1 MKAAV
6 LKALGSPLSVETIPD
21 PVLGTG
27 EVIVDV
33 VVAGMLA
40 YARDVFSGKRQYL
53 LELPIV
59 PGSGGI
65 GRVRA
70 IGPDATRLSV
80 GDWVFI
86 DPTVR
91 GRDDAVAPD
100 IILQGLTAGSPEA
113 LRLQRYY
120 HDGAFA
126 EQVRVPTENAVP
138 IGAIDPAEAG
148 RWLALGRLLVPY
160 GGLLAGRLLAGET
173 LLVNGA
179 TGAFGSA
186 GVMVGIAM
194 GAVRIVA
201 TGRNAEVLADLE
213 RRFGD
218 RVRTVKMSGNE
229 EEDRRQMQQAAGGP
243 IDIVLDLLPP
253 EASSSWVRAAAL
265 AVRPYGRVVLMGGI
279 REDVALPYAWMMRYG
294 IEVRG
299 QWMYPRD
306 AVRRLVG
313 MVRSGQI
320 RLDGVAVTEFPL
332 VQVNEAVAHAAADSG
347 PFKMTVVRP

>member
-6 LKALGSPLSVETIPD
+6 LKALGSPLSVETVPD

-33 VVAGMLA
+33 VAARMLA
-40 YARDVFSGKRQYL
+40 YAGEVFSGKRQYL

-59 PGSGGI
+59 PGPGGV

-70 IGPDATRLSV
+70 VGPDATRLEV
-80 GDWVFI
+80 GDWVSI

-91 GRDDAVAPD
+91 SRDDTVSPE
-100 IILQGLTAGSPEA
+100 IILQGLTAGSQAA
-113 LRLQRYY
+113 LRLQRHY

-126 EQVRVPTENAVP
+126 QQVRVPTENVSL
-138 IGAIDPAEAG
+138 IGAIDPADAG
-148 RWLALGRLLVPY
+148 KWCALGTLLIPY

-186 GVMVGIAM
+186 GVAVGVAL
-194 GAVRIVA
+194 GAGRVVA
-201 TGRNAEVLADLE
+201 TGRNEKALAGLE

-218 RVRTVKMSGNE
+218 RVRTVKMIGNE
-229 EEDRRQMQQAAGGP
+229 EEDRRQMQKAAGGP
-243 IDIVLDLLPP
+243 IDCVLDLLPP
-253 EASSSWVRAAAL
+253 IARPSWVRAAVL
-265 AVRPYGRVVLMGGI
+265 AVRPYGRAVLMGGI
-279 REDVALPYAWMMRYG
+279 RDDVSLPYAWMMREC

-299 QWMYPRD
+299 QWMYPRE
-306 AVRRLVG
+306 AAQRMVG
-313 MVRSGQI
+313 LIRSGLV
-320 RLDGVAVTEFPL
+320 RLEDFAVTEFPL
-332 VQVNEAVAHAAADSG
+332 AKVNEAVVHAAANTG

>member
-6 LKALGSPLSVETIPD
+6 LKALGSPLSVETVAD

-33 VVAGMLA
+33 AAAGMLA
-40 YARDVFSGKRQYL
+40 YARDVFSGKRQYVF
-53 LELPIV
+53 ELPIV

-70 IGPDATRLSV
+70 IGPDATRLAV

-100 IILQGLTAGSPEA
+100 IILQGLTAGSLEA
-113 LRLQRYY
+113 LRLQRYF

-126 EQVRVPTENAVP
+126 EQVRVPTENAVS

-148 RWLALGRLLVPY
+148 RWLGLGRLLVPY
-160 GGLLAGRLLAGET
+160 GGLLSGRLLAGEA

-186 GVMVGIAM
+186 GVMVGVAM
-194 GAVRIVA
+194 GAARVVA
-201 TGRNAEVLADLE
+201 TGRNAQVLADLE
-213 RRFGD
+213 RRFGE
-218 RVRTVKMSGNE
+218 RVRTVKMSGDA
-229 EEDRRQMQQAAGGP
+229 EEDRRQMQQAAGGA

-253 EASSSWVRAAAL
+253 EASPSWVRAAAL
-265 AVRPYGRVVLMGGI
+265 AVRPYGRVVLMGGL

-306 AVRRLVG
+306 AVGRLVG

-320 RLDGVAVTEFPL
+320 RLDPFAVTEFPL
-332 VQVNEAVAHAAADSG
+332 EQVNQAVAHAAADAG
-347 PFKMTVVRP
+347 AFKMTVVRP

>member
-1 MKAAV
+1 MKAAI
-6 LKALGSPLSVETIPD
+6 LKAFGTPLAVETVAD

-33 VVAGMLA
+33 ATAGMLA
-40 YARDVFSGKRQYL
+40 YARDVFSGKRQYV

-70 IGPDATRLSV
+70 IGPDATRLAV

-100 IILQGLTAGSPEA
+100 IILQGLTAGNEAA

-138 IGAIDPAEAG
+138 IGAIDPAEAS

-186 GVMVGIAM
+186 GVMAGIAM
-194 GAVRIVA
+194 GASRIVA
-201 TGRNAEVLADLE
+201 TGRNLQVLADLE
-213 RRFGD
+213 RRLGE

-229 EEDRRQMQQAAGGP
+229 EEDRRQMQRAAGGP

-253 EASSSWVRAAAL
+253 EASPSWVRAAAL

-306 AVRRLVG
+306 AVGRLAG
-313 MVRSGQI
+313 MVRSGQV
-320 RLDGVAVTEFPL
+320 RLDGFKVTEFPL
-332 VQVNEAVAHAAADSG
+332 DQVNEAVAHAAAEAG

>member
-6 LKALGSPLSVETIPD
+6 LKALGAPLAVETVPD

-33 VVAGMLA
+33 VAAGMLA
-40 YARDVFSGKRQYL
+40 YARDVFSGKRQYV

-70 IGPDATRLSV
+70 IGPDATRLAI

-91 GRDDAVAPD
+91 GRDDTVAPD
-100 IILQGLTAGSPEA
+100 IILQGLTAGSEAA

-138 IGAIDPAEAG
+138 IGALDPAEAG

-186 GVMVGIAM
+186 GVMAGIAM
-194 GAVRIVA
+194 GAARIVA
-201 TGRNAEVLADLE
+201 TGRNAQVLADLE
-213 RRFGD
+213 RRLGE

-229 EEDRRQMQQAAGGP
+229 DEDRRQMRQAAGGP

-253 EASSSWVRAAAL
+253 EASPSWARAAAL

-279 REDVALPYAWMMRYG
+279 REDVSLPYVWMMRHG

-306 AVRRLVG
+306 AVGRLVG

-320 RLDGVAVTEFPL
+320 GLSGFAVTEFPL
-332 VQVNEAVAHAAADSG
+332 ERVNEAVAHAAADAG

>member
-1 MKAAV
+1 
-6 LKALGSPLSVETIPD
+6 
-21 PVLGTG
+21 VLGTG

-33 VVAGMLA
+33 AAAGVLA
-40 YARDVFSGKRQYL
+40 YARDVFSGKRNYL

-70 IGPDATRLSV
+70 IGPDATRLAI

-100 IILQGLTAGSPEA
+100 IILQGLTAGSEA
-113 LRLQRYY
+113 AYPLQRYY

-148 RWLALGRLLVPY
+148 RWLGLGRLLVPY
-160 GGLLAGRLLAGET
+160 GGLLSGRLLAGET

-179 TGAFGSA
+179 TGAFGSG
-186 GVMVGIAM
+186 GVAMGVAM
-194 GAVRIVA
+194 GAARVVA
-201 TGRNAEVLADLE
+201 TGRNAQVLAELE
-213 RRFGD
+213 RRYGK
-218 RVRTVKMSGNE
+218 RVRTVKMTGNA
-229 EEDRRQMQQAAGGP
+229 EEDRRQMQQAAGGA

-253 EASSSWVRAAAL
+253 EASASWVSAAAL

-306 AVRRLVG
+306 AVQRLVK

-320 RLDGVAVTEFPL
+320 GLGGLAVAEFPL
-332 VQVNEAVAHAAADSG
+332 DRVNEAVAHAAAKAG
-347 PFKMTVVRP
+347 PFNMTVVRP